1 MLGPLLFRT
10 IFSSEVCGY
19 DRRDLAHWDWLWT
32 RIDSVWARTRC
43 LHTAWTIWIK
53 LESLMSYLEKNH
65 IRAWCA
71 YPWNERGDGRCSTDK
86 RSKAW
91 SVPVTWKSINNRGKY
106 TVMNF
111 IMRQPYRS
119 PDLAWAAIVFCF
131 HLHSGDSTRS
141 MRISAWERKWGSYF
155 VNETL
160 TVLWLRLQS
169 CINEKQILITWIEL
183 QSCGR
188 CRTKILI
195 DVLASVFYSQSSM
208 TVRDK
213 VMMW

>member
-1 MLGPLLFRT
+1 MCISLEWKGWWALFHGQEKKSLLG
-10 IFSSEVCGY
+10 SGNV
-19 DRRDLAHWDWLWT
+19 
-32 RIDSVWARTRC
+32 
-43 LHTAWTIWIK
+43 
-53 LESLMSYLEKNH
+53 
-65 IRAWCA
+65 
-71 YPWNERGDGRCSTDK
+71 
-86 RSKAW
+86 
-91 SVPVTWKSINNRGKY
+91 KSINNRDKY

-131 HLHSGDSTRS
+131 HLHRGDSTRS
-141 MRISAWERKWGSYF
+141 MRISACQWERKWGSCF

-195 DVLASVFYSQSSM
+195 DVLASAFYSQSSM

-213 VMMW
+213 VMMWLRFTSLDNSYCRREKNKKK